1 MVVTQKKEGVD
12 QGLIHEEGLTKTL
25 NCKGGEFNCGAFC
38 HQLVTIPFLL
48 IETLAVRS
56 VGWAFLESGLRLEE
70 KGSFA
75 TIESS

>member
-1 MVVTQKKEGVD
+1 MGSSIAVLFAINLSQ
-12 QGLIHEEGLTKTL
+12 
-25 NCKGGEFNCGAFC
+25 F
-38 HQLVTIPFLL
+38 PFLL